1 MPSLNHLLPLG
12 GYAFFA
18 SSLSPYLADEEL
30 AALYFTSRG
39 LRSAV
44 DSLRG
49 RRWMHRAAMTWFRP
63 GFDWWYRELVTG
75 KEMKPG
81 ERGPEWAEAERSEAG
96 MRGAERSEGAR
107 LREERG
113 SPSFRFV
120 LTEADEPRGH
130 VSGSS
135 PLSASYTAAQRHM
148 AVCRLRAVEKEHV
161 DVFRALMHLPLGP
174 YENRYA
180 CLRTAVE
187 LRRTRVLADLLS
199 YAWPS
204 SVRLEILHTALLGG
218 DVRVIMLCLVALP
231 ESMWAHLG
239 FALKA
244 AVRVNLPAVAMEIA
258 QRLAASHEITRGH
271 LTALFAETWP
281 DAARHDLVDWIDA
294 MVARFG
300 VGSPFSRKALVYHGA
315 LRTDMILCALRF
327 GSVRMQVRFDPQE
340 IFALACVDDRVCA
353 AAAAGDQTT
362 WVEQLCGRN
371 VPEALIRTMVRAAA
385 AGCARK
391 VLAFLA
397 KTCGGT
403 METTAFC
410 RACWDGFLDGS
421 AAGTELAGSARTP
434 LLLEIASTAL
444 WVIRELGVAVDHDAA
459 TVVALRCRS
468 ESLWRVTAGDELR
481 TRQAEPCISPASD
494 TDDL

>member
-1 MPSLNHLLPLG
+1 MPSLSHLLPLG
-12 GYAFFA
+12 GYTFFA

-49 RRWMHRAAMTWFRP
+49 RRWMHRASMTWFRP
-63 GFDWWYRELVTG
+63 GFDWWHRELVTG
-75 KEMKPG
+75 TP
-81 ERGPEWAEAERSEAG
+81 
-96 MRGAERSEGAR
+96 
-107 LREERG
+107 
-113 SPSFRFV
+113 FRFV
-120 LTEADEPRGH
+120 LTEADEPS
-130 VSGSS
+130 SGGSCMS
-135 PLSASYTAAQRHM
+135 PLTGSFTAAQRHM

-180 CLRTAVE
+180 CLVKAVE

-199 YAWPS
+199 YTWPS
-204 SVRLEILHTALLGG
+204 SVRLEILHTALLGV

-231 ESMWAHLG
+231 DSMWAHIG

-244 AVRVNLPAVAMEIA
+244 AVRVNLPAVATEIA
-258 QRLAASHEITRGH
+258 QRLAASHEITRAH

-281 DAARHDLVDWIDA
+281 DAARHDMVDWIDA

-300 VGSPFSRKALVYHGA
+300 VGSPFSRKALVHHGA
-315 LRTDMILCALRF
+315 LRTDMLLCALRF
-327 GSVRMQVRFDPQE
+327 GSVRTQGRFDPRE
-340 IFALACVDDRVCA
+340 VFALACVDDRVCV
-353 AAAAGDQTT
+353 AAAAGDQTA
-362 WVEQLCGRN
+362 WVEQLCRRN
-371 VPEALIRTMVRAAA
+371 LPEALIRTMVRAAA
-385 AGCARK
+385 AGCARN

-403 METTAFC
+403 MGAATFS

-421 AAGTELAGSARTP
+421 ATGTELAKLDRTP
-434 LLLEIASTAL
+434 FLREIASTAL

-459 TVVALRCRS
+459 SVIALRCRS
-468 ESLWRVTAGDELR
+468 ESLWSFVHATDEST
-481 TRQAEPCISPASD
+481 TRGSFASSGTPDSTRPFPPGMLSDLDASD
-494 TDDL
+494 TDDLQ